1 MRNENKTNMGIDKWL
16 YDYGMDKFADKEKS
30 KDILSFRINESVNSM
45 TYKDKVQLFVMANMR
60 RLKVY
65 ENIDNVISPIIY

>member
-1 MRNENKTNMGIDKWL
+1 MGIDKWL
-16 YDYGMDKFADKEKS
+16 YDYGMDKFAGQEKS
-30 KDILSFRINESVNSM
+30 KDILRFKINKMINSM

-65 ENIDNVISPIIY
+65 ENINNVISPIIY